1 MINKGRTKQKFGR
14 YFNKK
19 KRMHRSWDLF
29 SYMAKEITQDLK
41 YFKKY
46 NVNSVPGELHL
57 EICKNHGFEEGS
69 MTDEQYKII
78 DEECTK
84 KWHEIIDK
92 MIWSFEEISLE
103 YPNDPMMKTISEY
116 HERYPQ
122 LPGESFEDFF
132 NSKTNR
138 PDIWEVYNYEEVKK
152 KKEEYEDRKYEGLRL
167 FAKWF
172 ENLWD

>member
-1 MINKGRTKQKFGR
+1 MVESGRIKQKYGR
-14 YFNKK
+14 KYK
-19 KRMHRSWDLF
+19 KRRAWDLY
-29 SYMAKEITQDLK
+29 SHLAKEITTDLK
-41 YFKKY
+41 AFKRY

-57 EICKNHGFEEGS
+57 EICKKHGFEEGS
-69 MTDEQYKII
+69 MSDEQYKII

-84 KWHEIIDK
+84 KWHDILDK

-103 YPNDPMMKTISEY
+103 HPNGPMMKTISEY

-138 PDIWEVYNYEEVKK
+138 PDIWEVYDYEEVKK
-152 KKEEYEDRKYEGLRL
+152 KEEEYKARVDEGLHL
-167 FAKWF
+167 FATWF
-172 ENLWD
+172 VYLWD